1 MNLKLVGVPL
11 EYDAENR
18 VAGHVVARN
27 PVVSAV
33 LKLAVLKLA
42 VLKLAV
48 LVFDQKTAL
57 LRLLFPRAATG
68 FTTCVL

>member
-11 EYDAENR
+11 EYDAKNR

-27 PVVSAV
+27 PVASAV
-33 LKLAVLKLA
+33 LKLV

-48 LVFDQKTAL
+48 LVFDQKTAF